1 MTKLLL
7 LLLLS
12 IPAIAC
18 DPCIGYNNE
27 GMGVSV
33 DMTQSTPSGS
43 VSIEPDTTSYND
55 NLHITPDQISHFDCG
70 NSSGGSGSDGGWSAK
85 DL

>member
-1 MTKLLL
+1 MTKLFL

-18 DPCIGYNNE
+18 DPGIGYNND
-27 GMGVSV
+27 GLGISV

-55 NLHITPDQISHFDCG
+55 NLHITADQVSHWDCG
-70 NSSGGSGSDGGWSAK
+70 SSSGESGSDGGWSAK